1 MGRGGGGGGGSRSSG
16 GGHSSRSFGGT
27 SSHSSRGGGS
37 FSSSRGGG
45 SFSYG
50 GPRVSHHYHHYGGGY
65 RYGHSRPAG
74 PMGTLITAVVLLFI
88 IGVFLYTATGGGS
101 VAKSTVERERLKP
114 YASFD
119 KSTIDDDAGWI
130 HDKKALLRGMESFY
144 KDTGVQPAISIHT
157 DIGGERYLSDSEI
170 EDFMTDTYDGLIGHE
185 RGILLLFC
193 EYADS
198 DWYAYYMAGEDAQ
211 TVMDSEA
218 CDILMDYVADLYT
231 NSSYSDEEY
240 FGAIFEKTG
249 KRIMTVTP
257 TVASRIPMMVGGV
270 VVIALVIGAIAA
282 LKAKH
287 KRDAEKAAETE
298 RILNSPIDRI

>member
-37 FSSSRGGG
+37 SSSSRGGG

-65 RYGHSRPAG
+65 RYGYSRPAG

-88 IGVFLYTATGGGS
+88 IGVFLYAVTGGGS

-119 KSTIDDDAGWI
+119 KGAIDDDAGWV

-157 DIGGERYLSDSEI
+157 DIGGKRYLPDSEI

>member
-16 GGHSSRSFGGT
+16 GGHSSRSFGST

-37 FSSSRGGG
+37 FSSSRGG
-45 SFSYG
+45 SSYHYS

-65 RYGHSRPAG
+65 RYGYSRPAG

-88 IGVFLYTATGGGS
+88 IGVFLYAATGGGS

-119 KSTIDDDAGWI
+119 KGAIDDDAGWV

-157 DIGGERYLSDSEI
+157 DIGGKRYLPDSEI